1 MDTADLDD
9 QLRLVHLKFSGF
21 DHIFIPDRLFYA
33 PGEHDLKIS
42 QENDARKRGS
52 RRTCGVNFTLNSVS
66 NTRRQAR
73 AFLVFDL
80 FENFTI
86 P

>member
-21 DHIFIPDRLFYA
+21 DPIFIPDRLFYA

-42 QENDARKRGS
+42 SENVTA
-52 RRTCGVNFTLNSVS
+52 
-66 NTRRQAR
+66 Q
-73 AFLVFDL
+73 VFDWIL
-80 FENFTI
+80 KSWKGF
-86 P
+86 